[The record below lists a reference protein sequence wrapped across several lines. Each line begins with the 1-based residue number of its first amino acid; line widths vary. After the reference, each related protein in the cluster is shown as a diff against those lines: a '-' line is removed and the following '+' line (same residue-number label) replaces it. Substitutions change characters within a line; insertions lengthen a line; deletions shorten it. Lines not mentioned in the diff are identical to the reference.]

1 MSEKTPPAG
10 DALAEAE
17 AAERPLT
24 LALLRYLVNRLWR
37 HLPGDRLVV
46 LALDNEDN
54 GYSPLATWGEGRY
67 APLPDDEFTGELFP
81 TPEEMAKDQE
91 LRELFSDG
99 IPDTAVPA
107 LVLYP
112 LG

>member
-1 MSEKTPPAG
+1 MSEKTPPDG
-10 DALAEAE
+10 DVLAE
-17 AAERPLT
+17 AAECPLT
-24 LALLRYLVNRLWR
+24 LTLLRHLVNHVWR

-46 LALDNEDN
+46 HALDKEDN

-81 TPEEMAKDQE
+81 TSEEMAEDQE